1 MKLLVDYKL
10 RVHPNV
16 LFAYSPNHVEIIA
29 RVENRGKEPVWCEA
43 EVKIPDK
50 ISLSPT
56 SNLSRG
62 RLRLG
67 IVTKKEYLEKAVRIF
82 ANNYTNPQVYR
93 AEITLFV
100 FNKDGVIEKRIEKPI
115 DIRCELKKEATL

>member
-1 MKLLVDYKL
+1 MVELKL
-10 RVHPNV
+10 RTHPNV
-16 LFAYSPNHVEIIA
+16 LFAYSPNHTEIIA
-29 RVENRGKEPVWCEA
+29 RIENRSKDPVWCEA
-43 EVKIPDK
+43 EIKIPDK

-56 SNLSRG
+56 SSLSRG

-100 FNKDGVIEKRIEKPI
+100 FNKDGIITKRVEKPI